1 MAVPAAAAPPPP
13 ASQFTHREILSVL
26 SGALLGLLLAALD
39 QTIVITALPA
49 IASDLSGLQHLSWIV
64 TAYLLTSTASTPI
77 YGKLSDLY
85 GRRRLIEIGIGIFVF
100 SSAFCALAGSMGQLI
115 AARALQGIGG
125 GALISMSQAII
136 ADVIPP
142 RERGKYQVYMSGIW
156 ALASIGGPALGG
168 FFVEYLSWRW
178 VFWINLPIG
187 ALGLVLCDRTL
198 RRLPARG
205 GYARIDFLGAAIL
218 IPGVVA
224 LLLVASWGGSEFPWT
239 SPVILGLTAAGLLL
253 LVAFG
258 LQELRALEPLLP
270 PRLLLNPVILMANL
284 IGFVVS
290 AGMFGAAMLL
300 PVFLQLILDRS
311 PADTGL
317 LMIPL
322 MGGTVLG
329 AYPTGQWM
337 RRTGRYKKAPLLTL
351 SGAIVAYI
359 LLATSGP
366 ASPPWLVAIY
376 ICILGVGMGGAM
388 PATLVAAQNAAEMR
402 DIGAATASVAF
413 FRSLGGSFGAA
424 ILWTVLLVVV
434 GDKLAAAGTGHA
446 DLGAMLLRGTAGGP
460 ASELRAALVPV
471 LARGFDW
478 AYGAGA
484 TIMAVG
490 LALTFLWKEIPLRS
504 THQPSAPAQTEP

>member
-1 MAVPAAAAPPPP
+1 MAVPAAAAPHPP
-13 ASQFTHREILSVL
+13 APQFSHREILSVL
-26 SGALLGLLLAALD
+26 SGALIGLMLAALD
-39 QTIVITALPA
+39 QTVVVTALPA
-49 IASDLSGLQHLSWIV
+49 IAGDLSGLQHLSWIV

-85 GRRRLIEIGIGIFVF
+85 GRRRLIVIGIGIFVL

-115 AARALQGIGG
+115 VARGLQGIGG
-125 GALISMSQAII
+125 GGLISMSQAII

-156 ALASIGGPALGG
+156 ALASVGGPALGG

-187 ALGLVLCDRTL
+187 ILGLVLCDRTL

-205 GYARIDFLGAAIL
+205 GYPRIDFLGAAIL

-224 LLLVASWGGSEFPWT
+224 LLLVASWGGVEFPWS
-239 SPVILGLTAAGLLL
+239 SPEILGLAAVGILLL
-253 LVAFG
+253 AAFG

-270 PRLLLNPVILMANL
+270 PRLLLNPVILTANA

-290 AGMFGAAMLL
+290 AGMFGAAVLL
-300 PVFLQLILDRS
+300 PVFLQLVLGRG

-351 SGAIVAYI
+351 TGAVIGFL

-366 ASPPWLVAIY
+366 ATPAWLAAIY
-376 ICILGVGMGGAM
+376 ICIVGVGMGGAM
-388 PATLVAAQNAAEMR
+388 PATLVAAQNAAETR

-424 ILWTVLLVVV
+424 ILWTILLVVAS
-434 GDKLAAAGTGHA
+434 DRLAAGGAGTA
-446 DLGAMLLRGTAGGP
+446 NLGATLLQGAGGALSP
-460 ASELRAALVPV
+460 AVKATLAPALTK
-471 LARGFDW
+471 GFDW
-478 AYGAGA
+478 AFAAGA
-484 TIMAVG
+484 VIMAVAA
-490 LALTFLWKEIPLRS
+490 ALIFTWKEIPLRS
-504 THQPSAPAQTEP
+504 THQPSAPPQVEG